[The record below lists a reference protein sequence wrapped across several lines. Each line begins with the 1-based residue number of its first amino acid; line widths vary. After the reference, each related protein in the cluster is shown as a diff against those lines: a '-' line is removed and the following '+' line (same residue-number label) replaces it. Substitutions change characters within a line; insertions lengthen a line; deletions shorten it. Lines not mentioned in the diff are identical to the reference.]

1 MKTRGQ
7 VLNNVNQMI
16 INLPITRKV
25 LFEKHNSM
33 MAAEEL
39 FMFYIDGCETLFEEN
54 LRVLGTYFV
63 KDNVRLFENYYLKVI
78 DVNHFRIKN
87 SIFVELYKCISDY
100 SLFNSQMR
108 NFIKKVDINI
118 RTKEDLIC
126 QRTSIETGNPYFKN
140 D

>member
-1 MKTRGQ
+1 
-7 VLNNVNQMI
+7 MI
-16 INLPITRKV
+16 IKLPVTRKV

-39 FMFYIDGCETLFEEN
+39 FDFYMDGCETSFEDN
-54 LRVLGTYFV
+54 YAVSGTYFI
-63 KDNVRLFENYYLKVI
+63 KNNVSLFENYYLKGI

-87 SIFVELYKCISDY
+87 SVFIELDKCIPVY

-126 QRTSIETGNPYFKN
+126 QRTAIETGSPYFKN
-140 D
+140 G